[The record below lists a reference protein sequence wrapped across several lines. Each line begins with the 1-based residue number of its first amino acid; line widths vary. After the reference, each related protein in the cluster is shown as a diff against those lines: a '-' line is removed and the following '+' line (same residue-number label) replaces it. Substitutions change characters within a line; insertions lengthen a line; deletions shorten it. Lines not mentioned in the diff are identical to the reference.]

1 MGKVCIVCKHERRAE
16 IEKDLLAGAGPQ
28 EVARRY
34 KTSKHSVTRHRNR
47 HLLYR
52 PDPWKW
58 SGPEANMI
66 GLREIQTMIP
76 RKHSS

>member
-1 MGKVCIVCKHERRAE
+1 MGVICKICTHPEREA
-16 IEKDLLAGAGPQ
+16 IEKDLLAGTGPQ

-52 PDPWKW
+52 PDPYKR

>member
-1 MGKVCIVCKHERRAE
+1 MGKVCIVCEHERRAE
-16 IEKDLLAGAGPQ
+16 IEKDLLAGVGPQ

-34 KTSKHSVTRHRNR
+34 KTSRHSVANHRNR

-52 PDPWKW
+52 PDPYKR